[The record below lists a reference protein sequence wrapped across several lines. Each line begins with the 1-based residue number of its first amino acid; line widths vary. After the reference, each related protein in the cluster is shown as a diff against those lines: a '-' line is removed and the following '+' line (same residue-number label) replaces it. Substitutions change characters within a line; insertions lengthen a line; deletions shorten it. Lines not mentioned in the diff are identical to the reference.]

1 MGGGV
6 NGWRIPTNVEDWM
19 RQVEKKSAH
28 QDRRPSVSQASTLM
42 GPTLGPHVQ
51 SVSDVSAEEATFNGF
66 YYVPL
71 GTPNSPDPTF
81 GWMGQTI
88 AQADGYGI
96 QILEVMHN
104 SAGTLTGGTP
114 QKRRFWAPGGATLR
128 LYSTWGTS

>member
-1 MGGGV
+1 MGGA
-6 NGWRIPTNVEDWM
+6 NGWRIPNGVEDWM
-19 RQVEKKSAH
+19 RQMEKKAMA
-28 QDRRPSVSQASTLM
+28 QERRPSVSQPSDLL

-51 SVSDVSAEEATFNGF
+51 SVSDVSAEAATFNGF

-71 GTPNSPDPTF
+71 NTPNSPDPTF
-81 GWMGQTI
+81 GWMGRTI

-104 SAGTLTGGTP
+104 STGALTGGTP

-128 LYSTWGTS
+128 IFSVWGTT